1 MRVQLFVRGK
11 PTQPQGRLGTLE
23 NAFVLLGAIL
33 VTYGWYWG
41 GITEARTS
49 AYAMGTGSFILGL
62 WAAFNAAAVPAWSLF
77 ALGAMFGVLATAN
90 AWNESAQDRTYG
102 MFALFFAAV
111 ALFAVIGQEGDMT
124 DMGLGALILAVTA
137 TLHFISA
144 SLVPA
149 NKGFKSLVGWV
160 TLAAGAV
167 LAYIGF
173 AEYIGA
179 SIL

>member
-1 MRVQLFVRGK
+1 MEL
-11 PTQPQGRLGTLE
+11 
-23 NAFVLLGAIL
+23 AFVLLGAIL

-62 WAAFNAAAVPAWSLF
+62 FAAFNAAAVPAWSLF

-102 MFALFFAAV
+102 MFALFFAVA
-111 ALFAVIGQEGDMT
+111 ALFGVAADNEAFGEMT
-124 DMGLGALILAVTA
+124 DYGLGAMILAVTA
-137 TLHFISA
+137 LLHFISA
-144 SLVPA
+144 ALVPA

-160 TLAAGAV
+160 TLAAGAF
-167 LAYIGF
+167 LAFIGF
-173 AEYIGA
+173 AESIG
-179 SIL
+179 SSLL